1 MIGGMFMTILANLI
15 NGEWRPS
22 HSDRR
27 QEIHNPA
34 TGEALAQVPFA
45 TPAEVEAAVTAA
57 HEAFADWR
65 QVPPMARARVLFR
78 FRELLEDAF
87 EDLACLV
94 TTENGKT
101 LDEARGEVRRA
112 IENVETAT
120 GIPSLMLGMLAEDV
134 SEGIDE
140 EVVRQPL
147 GVCTMFA
154 PFNFPAMVPMW
165 FVPYAL
171 AAGNTFVLKSS
182 ERTPL
187 TQTRMAELLLEAGLP
202 EGVYN
207 LVHGGGDV
215 ACQLID
221 DPRVRAVSFVGS
233 TPVAREVYRRA
244 AAAGKRVQ
252 CQGGAKNALVVMP
265 DADLRRTLPAILSSA
280 FGNAGQRCLAG
291 SLVLAVGDAHRSVV
305 EGLAEQ
311 AAALRVGNGLDERTQ
326 MGPVISPQ
334 AKARIEDAI
343 ARGVDQGARLV
354 LDGRGVRVPG
364 GEGGNFI
371 GPTLFDDVSLEMDL
385 AREEIFGPVL
395 GVIPV
400 PDLDAAIAAI
410 EASRYGNMA
419 CIFTSSGRAAREF
432 KYRVP
437 AGNIGVNVGVAAPI
451 AFMPFGGMK
460 DSFFG
465 DLHGQGQDAVDFFTH
480 KKVVITRWF

>member
-1 MIGGMFMTILANLI
+1 
-15 NGEWRPS
+15 
-22 HSDRR
+22 
-27 QEIHNPA
+27 
-34 TGEALAQVPFA
+34 
-45 TPAEVEAAVTAA
+45 
-57 HEAFADWR
+57 
-65 QVPPMARARVLFR
+65 MARARVLFR

-87 EDLACLV
+87 EDLARLV

-112 IENVETAT
+112 IENVETAA
-120 GIPSLMLGMLAEDV
+120 GIPSLMLGALAEDV

-171 AAGNTFVLKSS
+171 AAGNTFVLKPS

-187 TQTRMAELLLEAGLP
+187 TQTRMAELLLEAGIP

-233 TPVAREVYRRA
+233 TPVAREVYRRS

-252 CQGGAKNALVVMP
+252 CQGGAKNALVIMP

-291 SLVLAVGDAHRSVV
+291 SLVLAVGDAHRPVV

-311 AAALRVGNGLDERTQ
+311 AAALRLGNGLDERTQ

-334 AKARIEDAI
+334 AKARIEAAI

-371 GPTLFDDVSLEMDL
+371 GPTLFDDVSPEMDL

-400 PDLDAAIAAI
+400 PDLDAAIATIA
-410 EASRYGNMA
+410 ASRYGNMA

>member
-1 MIGGMFMTILANLI
+1 MVTLANLI

-22 HSDRR
+22 QSDRW

-34 TGEALAQVPFA
+34 TGEVLAQVPFA

-65 QVPPMARARVLFR
+65 QVPPLARARILFR

-87 EDLACLV
+87 EELARLV

-112 IENVETAT
+112 IENVETAV
-120 GIPSLMLGMLAEDV
+120 GIPSLMLGALAEDV

-171 AAGNTFVLKSS
+171 AAGNTFVLKPS

-187 TQTRMAELLLEAGLP
+187 TQARMAELLIEAGIP

-265 DADLRRTLPAILSSA
+265 DADLRRTLPAILASA

-291 SLVLAVGDAHRSVV
+291 SIVLAVGDAHRPVVDGLV
-305 EGLAEQ
+305 EG
-311 AAALRVGNGLDERTQ
+311 AAALRVGNGLDEHTQ

-334 AKARIEDAI
+334 AQARIEAAI
-343 ARGVDQGARLV
+343 ARGVAQGARLV
-354 LDGRGVRVPG
+354 LDGRGIRVPG
-364 GEGGNFI
+364 GEGGSFI

-395 GVIPV
+395 SVIPV
-400 PDLDAAIAAI
+400 SDLDAAIAAI

-451 AFMPFGGMK
+451 AFVPFGGMK

>member
-1 MIGGMFMTILANLI
+1 MIGGTSMTILANLI

-22 HSDRR
+22 HSDRG

-34 TGEALAQVPFA
+34 TGEVLAQVPFA

-57 HEAFADWR
+57 HEAFAEWR

-87 EDLACLV
+87 EDLARLV

-112 IENVETAT
+112 IENVETAA
-120 GIPSLMLGMLAEDV
+120 GIPSLMLGALAEDV

-165 FVPYAL
+165 FIPYAL
-171 AAGNTFVLKSS
+171 AAGNTFVLKPS

-187 TQTRMAELLLEAGLP
+187 TQTRMAELLLEAGIP

-233 TPVAREVYRRA
+233 TPVAREVYRRS

-252 CQGGAKNALVVMP
+252 CQGGAKNALVIMP

-291 SLVLAVGDAHRSVV
+291 SLVLAVGDAHRPVV

-311 AAALRVGNGLDERTQ
+311 AAALRLGNGLDERTQ

-334 AKARIEDAI
+334 AKARIEAAI

-371 GPTLFDDVSLEMDL
+371 GPTLFDDVSPEMDL

-400 PDLDAAIAAI
+400 PDLDAAIATIA
-410 EASRYGNMA
+410 ASRYGNMA

>member
-1 MIGGMFMTILANLI
+1 MTILANLI
-15 NGEWRPS
+15 NGEWRS
-22 HSDRR
+22 SRSDRG

-34 TGEALAQVPFA
+34 TGEVLAQVPFA

-57 HEAFADWR
+57 HEAFAEWR

-87 EDLACLV
+87 EDLARLV

-112 IENVETAT
+112 IENVETAA
-120 GIPSLMLGMLAEDV
+120 GIPSLMLGALAEDV

-171 AAGNTFVLKSS
+171 AAGNTFVLKPS

-187 TQTRMAELLLEAGLP
+187 TQTRMAELLLEAGIP

-291 SLVLAVGDAHRSVV
+291 SLVLAVGDAHRPVV

-311 AAALRVGNGLDERTQ
+311 AAALRLGNGLDERTQ

-334 AKARIEDAI
+334 AKARIEAAI

-371 GPTLFDDVSLEMDL
+371 GPTLFDDVSPEMDL

-400 PDLDAAIAAI
+400 PDLDAAIATI

>member
-1 MIGGMFMTILANLI
+1 MVTLANLI

-22 HSDRR
+22 QSDRW

-34 TGEALAQVPFA
+34 TGEVLAQVPFA

-65 QVPPMARARVLFR
+65 QVPPLARARILFR

-87 EDLACLV
+87 EELARLV

-112 IENVETAT
+112 IENVETAV
-120 GIPSLMLGMLAEDV
+120 GIPSLMLGALAEDV

-171 AAGNTFVLKSS
+171 AAGNTFVLKPS

-187 TQTRMAELLLEAGLP
+187 AQARMAELLIEAGIP

-265 DADLRRTLPAILSSA
+265 DADLRRTLPAILASA

-291 SLVLAVGDAHRSVV
+291 SIVLAVGDAHRPVVDGLV
-305 EGLAEQ
+305 EG
-311 AAALRVGNGLDERTQ
+311 AAALRVGNGLDEHTQ

-334 AKARIEDAI
+334 AQARIEAAI
-343 ARGVDQGARLV
+343 ARGVAQGARLV
-354 LDGRGVRVPG
+354 LDGRGIRVPG
-364 GEGGNFI
+364 GEGGSFI

-395 GVIPV
+395 SVIPV
-400 PDLDAAIAAI
+400 SDLDAAIAAI

-451 AFMPFGGMK
+451 AFVPFGGMK

>member
-1 MIGGMFMTILANLI
+1 MTILANLI
-15 NGEWRPS
+15 NGEWRS
-22 HSDRR
+22 SRSDRG

-34 TGEALAQVPFA
+34 TGEVLAQVPFA

-57 HEAFADWR
+57 HEAFAEWR

-87 EDLACLV
+87 EDLARLV

-112 IENVETAT
+112 IENVETAA
-120 GIPSLMLGMLAEDV
+120 GIPSLMLGALAEDV

-171 AAGNTFVLKSS
+171 AAGNTFVLKPS

-187 TQTRMAELLLEAGLP
+187 TQTRMAELLLEAGIP

-233 TPVAREVYRRA
+233 TPVAREVYRRS

-252 CQGGAKNALVVMP
+252 CQGGAKNALVIMP

-291 SLVLAVGDAHRSVV
+291 SLVLAVGDAHRPVV

-311 AAALRVGNGLDERTQ
+311 AAALRLGNGLDERTQ

-334 AKARIEDAI
+334 AKARIEAAI

-371 GPTLFDDVSLEMDL
+371 GPTLFDDVSPEMDL

-400 PDLDAAIAAI
+400 PDLDAAIATI

>member
-1 MIGGMFMTILANLI
+1 MTILANLI
-15 NGEWRPS
+15 NGEWRS
-22 HSDRR
+22 SRSDRG

-34 TGEALAQVPFA
+34 TGEVLAQVPFA
-45 TPAEVEAAVTAA
+45 TPVEVEAAVAAA
-57 HEAFADWR
+57 HEAFAEWR

-87 EDLACLV
+87 EDLARLV

-112 IENVETAT
+112 IENVETAA
-120 GIPSLMLGMLAEDV
+120 GIPSLMLGALAEDV

-171 AAGNTFVLKSS
+171 AAGNTFVLKPS

-187 TQTRMAELLLEAGLP
+187 TQTRMAELLLEAGIP

-291 SLVLAVGDAHRSVV
+291 SLVLAVGDAHRPVV

-311 AAALRVGNGLDERTQ
+311 AAALRLGNGLDERTQ

-334 AKARIEDAI
+334 AKARIEAAI

-371 GPTLFDDVSLEMDL
+371 GPTLFDDVSPEMDL

-400 PDLDAAIAAI
+400 PDLDAAIATI

>member
-1 MIGGMFMTILANLI
+1 MTMLANLI

-22 HSDRR
+22 SSDR
-27 QEIHNPA
+27 QQDIHNPA
-34 TGEALAQVPFA
+34 TGEILAQVPFA

-65 QVPPMARARVLFR
+65 QTPPMARARILFR

-87 EDLACLV
+87 EELARLV

-112 IENVETAT
+112 IENVETAA
-120 GIPSLMLGMLAEDV
+120 GIPSLMLGALAEDV

-154 PFNFPAMVPMW
+154 PFNFPAMVPLW

-171 AAGNTFVLKSS
+171 AAGNTFVLKPS

-187 TQTRMAELLLEAGLP
+187 TQTRMAELLLEAGIP

-265 DADLRRTLPAILSSA
+265 DADLCRTLPAILSSA

-291 SLVLAVGDAHRSVV
+291 SIVLAVGDVHRPVV

-334 AKARIEDAI
+334 AQARIEAAI
-343 ARGVDQGARLV
+343 ARGVAQGARLV
-354 LDGRGVRVPG
+354 LDGRGIRVPG

-371 GPTLFDDVSLEMDL
+371 GPTLFDDVALEMDL
-385 AREEIFGPVL
+385 ACEEIFGPVL
-395 GVIPV
+395 SVIPV

-451 AFMPFGGMK
+451 AFVPFGGMK

-480 KKVVITRWF
+480 KKIVITRWF

>member
-1 MIGGMFMTILANLI
+1 
-15 NGEWRPS
+15 
-22 HSDRR
+22 
-27 QEIHNPA
+27 
-34 TGEALAQVPFA
+34 
-45 TPAEVEAAVTAA
+45 
-57 HEAFADWR
+57 
-65 QVPPMARARVLFR
+65 
-78 FRELLEDAF
+78 
-87 EDLACLV
+87 
-94 TTENGKT
+94 
-101 LDEARGEVRRA
+101 
-112 IENVETAT
+112 
-120 GIPSLMLGMLAEDV
+120 
-134 SEGIDE
+134 
-140 EVVRQPL
+140 
-147 GVCTMFA
+147 
-154 PFNFPAMVPMW
+154 
-165 FVPYAL
+165 
-171 AAGNTFVLKSS
+171 
-182 ERTPL
+182 
-187 TQTRMAELLLEAGLP
+187 MAELLLEAGIP